1 MGLEKYMVMTEKL
14 LYYEGKN
21 PPDSVGKVLYIRHEN
36 IILFSGLDDAR
47 RVTSTVM
54 AAGEIVAN
62 ICLSENTGVN
72 EVTFYD
78 VRTPVGYPWLGDSFI
93 AVDELILSF
102 EGDSSGH
109 LKWRE
114 VLYIDE
120 SQISSNSTDLDI
132 LILLKSLADSFGS
145 SLSI

>member
-1 MGLEKYMVMTEKL
+1 MVTTERL

-21 PPDSVGKVLYIRHEN
+21 PPDTVGKVLYIRHEN

-54 AAGEIVAN
+54 AAEEIVAN
-62 ICLSENTGVN
+62 ICFRENIGVN

-78 VRTPVGYPWLGDSFI
+78 VRTPVGYPWLGESFI

-102 EGDSSGH
+102 EDYGSSH
-109 LKWRE
+109 LEWRE

-120 SQISSNSTDLDI
+120 SQIDSDSSDLDI
-132 LILLKSLADSFGS
+132 LIL
-145 SLSI
+145 